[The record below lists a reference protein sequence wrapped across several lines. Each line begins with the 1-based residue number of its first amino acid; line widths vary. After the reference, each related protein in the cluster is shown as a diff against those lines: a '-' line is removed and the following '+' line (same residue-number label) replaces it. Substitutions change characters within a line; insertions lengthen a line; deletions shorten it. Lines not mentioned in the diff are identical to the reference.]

1 MQSLVTVAHQLL
13 KSRWLPHAAAR
24 RFRNSGPHSAW
35 QSILTTVRDSMEP
48 DRSPMWLLRKEMV
61 EVVADCSDDVRN
73 RMTRS
78 IYRAGDA
85 FDLWLLRSDL
95 FHHVAQNKGQQEAK
109 RRINGLLAFFAN
121 WLPKKQLIPL

>member
-1 MQSLVTVAHQLL
+1 
-13 KSRWLPHAAAR
+13 
-24 RFRNSGPHSAW
+24 
-35 QSILTTVRDSMEP
+35 MEP
-48 DRSPMWLLRKEMV
+48 ERTPMWLLRKQMA
-61 EVVADCSDDVRN
+61 EVVVDCPEDVRT

-95 FHHVAQNKGQQEAK
+95 YQHVAQNQGQQEAR

-121 WLPKKQLIPL
+121 WLPKKQLVPI